1 MIYILETELN
11 KNKSIFFALT
21 KIYGINLVTSI
32 KICNRLGFSKN
43 LKIKNL
49 TNKQIKNLIFFID
62 NLDININNNLK
73 KIKNLKI
80 KNLIS
85 IKSYRGLRRLKKF
98 PVRGQ
103 RTRSNANTAKKL
115 NFKKI

>member
-1 MIYILETELN
+1 MVYILETELN

-21 KIYGINLVTSI
+21 KIYGINFNTSVS
-32 KICNRLGFSKN
+32 ICKKLGFSKN

-49 TNKQIKNLIFFID
+49 TNKQIKNIVYLITNSNI
-62 NLDININNNLK
+62 NLNNNLK
-73 KIKNLKI
+73 KIKTIKI
-80 KNLIS
+80 ENLIF
-85 IKSYRGLRRLKKF
+85 IKSYRGLRRLKRF

-115 NFKKI
+115 NFKKF